1 MRETFKSIKQLN
13 TRLYLVLIRVFTIF
27 SKYDEIN
34 ISRMFILLKK
44 CFGHE
49 IITGDDLSQHE
60 TGSLR
65 D

>member
-13 TRLYLVLIRVFTIF
+13 TRLYLVLIRVFTII

-34 ISRMFILLKK
+34 SSRMFILLKK

-49 IITGDDLSQHE
+49 IITSDDLSQHE